1 MILTTIVFSS
11 TFIRSCFLTNC
22 GLKNYDVCDTK
33 RQEKCSLPQ
42 RFEQRFV
49 SNFFCVIYK
58 HKKNMDETISCNQSY
73 FTHTY
78 GLSLLPLMF
87 HNCAYYLTS
96 TCHNISILKQY
107 WLSYGNHSTT
117 TPNFDFPL

>member
-58 HKKNMDETISCNQSY
+58 HKKTWTKQFLAISLILP
-73 FTHTY
+73 THN

-87 HNCAYYLTS
+87 HYT
-96 TCHNISILKQY
+96 I
-107 WLSYGNHSTT
+107 
-117 TPNFDFPL
+117 